1 MALERIAIQRER
13 KSVDLILG
21 RHIIGRAD
29 SGLGDGQGVTRIT
42 GSVRTE
48 PISQH
53 SSPRR
58 RKASPTAPAWLEA
71 TEKSSP
77 PDVSASVSIEARS
90 SGTPGSIWRADP
102 NAESTYRLLRF
113 MPPLKLPASASLR
126 APGRSGSQDAAIASP
141 PRDALTLEPG
151 WPRGP

>member
-53 SSPRR
+53 SSPC
-58 RKASPTAPAWLEA
+58 
-71 TEKSSP
+71 
-77 PDVSASVSIEARS
+77 
-90 SGTPGSIWRADP
+90 
-102 NAESTYRLLRF
+102 
-113 MPPLKLPASASLR
+113 
-126 APGRSGSQDAAIASP
+126 
-141 PRDALTLEPG
+141 
-151 WPRGP
+151 